1 MAEMRSFDRFPYT
14 INDIAQAW
22 DQIADHVER
31 TPVLP
36 WHRPDQI
43 APDLAGTRITLKLE
57 VFQKTGTFKIRGA
70 LLNMMSLT
78 PAERENGV
86 LAVSAGNHAIA
97 VAVAAKIADI
107 DAKVVIIEGA
117 NPMRVEKCRDAGA
130 TILFAEDAAKAFELA
145 DEIATS
151 EKRTLVHP
159 FDGEKTVL
167 GSATLGKEIMEQF
180 SAVEAIVIPVGG
192 GGLLAGVSTAAR
204 LIKPDIEIYG
214 VEPTGADAM
223 ARSLALGHTT
233 QIDRITTIADSLG
246 SPKTMQFSFDLCRQN
261 LTDLVLVNDDQ
272 LRDAMRLLFS
282 EAKLAVEP
290 AAAAATAALKGPL
303 KERLKG
309 KNVCLLA
316 CGSNI
321 DARTYANLLA
331 DH

>member
-1 MAEMRSFDRFPYT
+1 M
-14 INDIAQAW
+14 
-22 DQIADHVER
+22 
-31 TPVLP
+31 
-36 WHRPDQI
+36 
-43 APDLAGTRITLKLE
+43 
-57 VFQKTGTFKIRGA
+57 
-70 LLNMMSLT
+70 
-78 PAERENGV
+78 
-86 LAVSAGNHAIA
+86 
-97 VAVAAKIADI
+97 
-107 DAKVVIIEGA
+107 IIEGA
-117 NPMRVEKCRDAGA
+117 NPIRVEKCRSAGA
-130 TILFAEDAAKAFELA
+130 HILFAENAAKAFELA

-159 FDGEKTVL
+159 FDGKKTVL
-167 GSATLGKEIMEQF
+167 GSATLGKEIMEQIPD
-180 SAVEAIVIPVGG
+180 VEAIVIPVGG

-214 VEPTGADAM
+214 VEPTGADAL
-223 ARSLALGHTT
+223 ARSLTLGHTT

-321 DARTYANLLA
+321 DTRTYAKLLA
-331 DH
+331 ES